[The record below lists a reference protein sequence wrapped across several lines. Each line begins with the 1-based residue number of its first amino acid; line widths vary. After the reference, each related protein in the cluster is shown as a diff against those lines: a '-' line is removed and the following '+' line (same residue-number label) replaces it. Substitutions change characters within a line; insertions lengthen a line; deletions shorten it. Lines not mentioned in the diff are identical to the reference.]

1 MSGPESEAPRSPEVE
16 GLSPRQQDDLSS
28 FYETVLNLSN
38 AMGRVE
44 ERSKAQG
51 EELKKVAEK
60 LEKVSEYVNGA
71 KWAFWAA
78 AGVITVVGGILAWS
92 VNSALTVLRIFLSS
106 Q

>member
-1 MSGPESEAPRSPEVE
+1 MGLDGWDERMNGHESEPPRSPEVE
-16 GLSPRQQDDLSS
+16 GRSPSQDDFSS

-51 EELKKVAEK
+51 EKLTEVAK
-60 LEKVSEYVNGA
+60 GLEKTSRDIYGA
-71 KWAFWAA
+71 KIGLW
-78 AGVITVVGGILAWS
+78 VVGSIIIFTA
-92 VNSALTVLRIFLSS
+92 LRILLSS